1 MNAPS
6 ALELHEQLI
15 AGLLRPAAYPERVDR
30 VERLDTHIST
40 VLLAGAYAY
49 KIKKPVNLGFLD
61 FSTREQRLHYCME
74 ELRLN
79 QRTAPQIYLDVV
91 AIVGS
96 RTAPRIGLAEPARR
110 EGVPLEYAVR
120 MRRFDNS
127 SILDRLA
134 QRRRLSAEHV
144 ERLAAAVASLH
155 RKADRAPAGFGTP
168 ASVAHWADEN
178 FLSMRSSTHSAADR
192 GRLDALAQWSAAE
205 HRAQVPR
212 IAARSDGGFV
222 RECHGDLHLG
232 NIVLLDGVPVPFDAI
247 EFSAEL
253 RLIDVVSDIAFTF
266 MDLLDHDLPHL
277 AWHFVSAYLEHTGDY
292 DGLALLRFYSVYR
305 ALVRAKVALIHLHQ
319 PQLPQQVRLREHTS
333 FEHYLAL
340 AERLRQRG
348 APLLI
353 VMTGLSGAGKSTV
366 ALALAERVGGV
377 RIRSDVE
384 RKRLYGLE
392 PEAKSDGSI
401 YTAEATSRTYER
413 LATAARAVAAAGV
426 PAIVDAAFLKREER
440 LQFRALAGELGVRH
454 ALVVCEAPTEVLRAR
469 VAARAALGA
478 DPSEA
483 GVEVLERQRRWR
495 EPLGAE
501 EHADATVIDTATA
514 ARQQQDGEALAARL
528 LGHQVS

>member
-15 AGLLRPAAYPERVDR
+15 TGLLRCEAYSERVDR

-61 FSTREQRLHYCME
+61 FSTREQRLHCCIE

-79 QRTAPQIYLDVV
+79 RRTAPQIYLDVV
-91 AIVGS
+91 AVVGS
-96 RTAPRIGLAEPARR
+96 RSAPRIGMADAAEAD
-110 EGVPLEYAVR
+110 GVALEYAVR
-120 MRRFDNS
+120 MRRFDNA

-134 QRRRLSAEHV
+134 QSQRLTPEHID
-144 ERLAAAVASLH
+144 RLAAAVASFH
-155 RKADRAPAGFGTP
+155 RRAERAPAGYGTP
-168 ASVAHWADEN
+168 AAVARWTDEN
-178 FLSMRSSTHSAADR
+178 FVSMRGHAQSAADR

-205 HRAQVPR
+205 HRAQKPR
-212 IAARSDGGFV
+212 IAARLDGGFV

-232 NIVLLDGVPVPFDAI
+232 NIVLLDGEPVPFDAI
-247 EFSAEL
+247 EFNAEL

-266 MDLLDHDLPHL
+266 MDLLDHGLPRL
-277 AWHFVSAYLEHTGDY
+277 AWRFVSAYFERSGDY

-305 ALVRAKVALIHLHQ
+305 ALVRAKVALIHLRQ

-340 AERLRQRG
+340 AERLRRPG

-366 ALALAERVGGV
+366 AQALAERVGGV

-384 RKRLYGLE
+384 RKRLYGLA
-392 PEAKSDGSI
+392 PESKSDGSI
-401 YTAEATSRTYER
+401 YTTEATARTYAR
-413 LATAARAVAAAGV
+413 LADAARAVAAARV

-440 LQFRALAGELGVRH
+440 RQFRALAGALGVRH
-454 ALVVCEAPTEVLRAR
+454 ALVACEAPPDVLRAR
-469 VAARAALGA
+469 VAGRPLGA

-483 GVEVLERQRRWR
+483 GVEVLERQFGWR
-495 EPLGAE
+495 EPLDAE
-501 EHADATVIDTATA
+501 ERSDATVIDTATD
-514 ARQQQDGEALAARL
+514 ARQCQGYEALAARL
-528 LGHQVS
+528 LGGTRS